1 MGAEIKFLCTFPLHA
16 VVHLVEARR
25 CKPEGCGFDSIWCRW
40 NFYCHNPSYQTMT
53 LGSTQSVTE
62 MSASN
67 ISCMVKAAGA

>member
-1 MGAEIKFLCTFPLHA
+1 
-16 VVHLVEARR
+16 
-25 CKPEGCGFDSIWCRW
+25 
-40 NFYCHNPSYQTMT
+40 MT